1 MLLQCGRYIVG
12 SQWVTK
18 WDFTGEKRK
27 QNVADMGGL
36 LHSAFDMSFCLF
48 LTESYLFLTE
58 SYLFLTE
65 SYLFLTELCLFLTED
80 AISSTLSGLDYIRSG
95 TSIPRRAIPFL
106 RVFATFLAMTR
117 RVSFSS
123 WVSAPRML

>member
-1 MLLQCGRYIVG
+1 MLLQCSRYIIG
-12 SQWVTK
+12 SQWVTE
-18 WDFTGEKRK
+18 WGFTGEKRK
-27 QNVADMGGL
+27 QNAADMGGL

-48 LTESYLFLTE
+48 LTEF
-58 SYLFLTE
+58 
-65 SYLFLTELCLFLTED
+65 CLFLTED
-80 AISSTLSGLDYIRSG
+80 AISNTLSGLDYIRSG
-95 TSIPRRAIPFL
+95 TSMPRRAIPFL

>member
-1 MLLQCGRYIVG
+1 MLLQRDWYIIG
-12 SQWVTK
+12 SQWVTE
-18 WDFTGEKRK
+18 WGLTGEKRK
-27 QNVADMGGL
+27 QNAADMGGL

-58 SYLFLTE
+58 F
-65 SYLFLTELCLFLTED
+65 CLFLTED
-80 AISSTLSGLDYIRSG
+80 AISNTLSGLDYIRSG
-95 TSIPRRAIPFL
+95 TSMPRRAIPFL

-123 WVSAPRML
+123 CVSAPRML